1 MLSSLA
7 LIFKK
12 IKDLE
17 NKGRNRRNIKTYV
30 LKNSTK
36 ESIKKSNFKVA
47 LVGNPNSGKS
57 TLFNQLTGS
66 HQHVGNWPGVTVEK
80 KEGDLV
86 HKGKKIKIADL
97 PGVYSLSPCS
107 FEEIITRNY
116 LLENDVDVII
126 NIVDATNMER
136 NLYLTTQLLE
146 LQKPLVI
153 ALNMYDLLKTKNI
166 NLDFL
171 ELEKLL
177 GVPVIPISA
186 SRGTNLEKLLDT
198 VVISDENAA
207 LKAKIYDKKTTEILK
222 NIEKILVD
230 FGITDTSVPW
240 LAIKLFE
247 DDDLILHKLNLS
259 EKVLKQINEQKN
271 RIELSENAERQ
282 TLIAIQR
289 YRYLNMLCKSVV
301 IRGENKSTQFTEF
314 LDSILLNKFLAFPLF
329 FFILALIFYVT
340 FGPIGN
346 FFKDLINSFICD
358 DVGNASYVFLNKFG
372 ASDWSKSLIRDG
384 IIQGVGSVISFLP
397 QIILLFTLLSILE
410 DSGYM
415 ARAAFIMDKP
425 LKLLGLSGKAF
436 VPLLMGFGCSV
447 PAALGTRIL
456 EKDKDKKRT
465 IFMIPFMSCSAKM
478 PIYAM
483 FISVFFSQH
492 KVLAVF
498 SIYLTGILVSILT
511 AYMLKGP
518 FKKSEQP
525 VFMMELPDYK
535 LPTAKNLFFHVFEK
549 VRDFLEKAATV
560 LIAASIVVWFL
571 QSFNFSL
578 NMVEDSSKSILAA
591 FGKLIAPIFSL
602 CGFGD
607 WRASVSL
614 ICGVIAKESVISTM
628 AILYSTNDGS
638 PLQSLIMEHF
648 TKASAC
654 SFMVFALLYTPC
666 IAALS
671 TIKRE
676 LANKKIFYLYII
688 YQLVL
693 AWGISVLVFNFG
705 KIVFGS

>member
-1 MLSSLA
+1 ME
-7 LIFKK
+7 K
-12 IKDLE
+12 ISNLK
-17 NKGRNRRNIKTYV
+17 NKGKKHSNSKTYV
-30 LKNSTK
+30 LKNLEK
-36 ESIKKSNFKVA
+36 EGIKKNNFKVA

-80 KEGDLV
+80 KEGNLV
-86 HKGKKIKIADL
+86 HKGAQIAIADL

-116 LLENDVDVII
+116 LLEDEVDVII
-126 NIVDATNMER
+126 NIVDATNIER

-146 LQKPLVI
+146 LQKPLVV
-153 ALNMYDLLKTKNI
+153 ALNMYDLLKGKNMK
-166 NLDFL
+166 LDFL

-177 GVPVIPISA
+177 GVPVVPISA
-186 SRGTNLEKLLDT
+186 NRGTNLEKLLDA
-198 VVISDENAA
+198 VVNNKNVTTRAR
-207 LKAKIYDKKTTEILK
+207 IYDKKTTEALK
-222 NIEKILVD
+222 IIEKSLID

-247 DDDLILHKLNLS
+247 DDELILHKLNLS
-259 EKVLKQINEQKN
+259 KKVVDQINEQKN
-271 RIELSENAERQ
+271 KIELSENTERQ

-289 YRYLNMLCKSVV
+289 YRYLNMLCKSIV
-301 IRGENKSTQFTEF
+301 IKGENKSTKFTEF
-314 LDSILLNKFLAFPLF
+314 LDSILLNRFLAFPLF
-329 FFILALIFYVT
+329 FFILALIFYIT
-340 FGPIGN
+340 FGPIGT
-346 FFKDLINSFICD
+346 FFKDAINSFICD
-358 DVGNASYVFLNKFG
+358 GVGNASYVFLNKFG
-372 ASDWSKSLIRDG
+372 ASAWSKSLIRDG
-384 IIQGVGSVISFLP
+384 IIQGVGSVVSFLP
-397 QIILLFTLLSILE
+397 QIILLFTLLSLLE

-483 FISVFFSQH
+483 FISVFFGQH
-492 KVLAVF
+492 KVLAIF
-498 SIYLTGILVSILT
+498 LIYLTGIMVSIFT
-511 AYMLKGP
+511 AFMLKGST
-518 FKKSEQP
+518 KKNEQP
-525 VFMMELPDYK
+525 VFLMELPGYK

-549 VRDFLEKAATV
+549 VKDFLEKAATV
-560 LIAASIVVWFL
+560 LIAASIIIWFL
-571 QSFNFSL
+571 QSFDFGL
-578 NMVEDSSKSILAA
+578 DMVTDSSESILAT
-591 FGKLIAPIFSL
+591 FGRLIAPVFSF

-628 AILYSTNDGS
+628 AILYSSNDGTS
-638 PLQSLIMEHF
+638 LQNLIMVHF
-648 TKASAC
+648 TKSSAC

-671 TIKRE
+671 SIKRE
-676 LANKKIFYLYII
+676 LANRKIFYLYII

-693 AWGISVLVFNFG
+693 AWGISALVFNFS
-705 KIVFGS
+705 KAIFKA